1 MSDSN
6 AGGQPANGSQR
17 AFREWLPALA
27 AALTLLGAITSVGSV
42 ISKVQDND
50 RRLGEIERQLRDS
63 DTDSQKV
70 IERLARIEGKLDAS
84 ANQNGRG
91 NP

>member
-1 MSDSN
+1 MSESN
-6 AGGQPANGSQR
+6 GGVPPANGAPR
-17 AFREWLPALA
+17 AFRDWLPALA

-50 RRLGEIERQLRDS
+50 RRIAQIERDLRDS
-63 DTDSQKV
+63 DAGNQKV

-84 ANQNGRG
+84 ASQSGRQN
-91 NP
+91 P

>member
-1 MSDSN
+1 MPDN
-6 AGGQPANGSQR
+6 PAGDAPASGSQR
-17 AFREWLPALA
+17 AFRDWLPALA

-50 RRLGEIERQLRDS
+50 RRLGELERQFHDG
-63 DTDSQKV
+63 DAAKQQV

-84 ANQNGRG
+84 NGQGGRHEQ
-91 NP
+91 

>member
-1 MSDSN
+1 MPEPSPADSPMRN
-6 AGGQPANGSQR
+6 LKD
-17 AFREWLPALA
+17 WIPALA

-50 RRLGEIERQLRDS
+50 RRLGELERQFRDS
-63 DTDSQKV
+63 DAGNQKV

-84 ANQNGRG
+84 SGQNGRREQ
-91 NP
+91 

>member
-1 MSDSN
+1 MSDTN
-6 AGGQPANGSQR
+6 ADSPPANGSSR
-17 AFREWLPALA
+17 VFREWLPALA
-27 AALTLLGAITSVGSV
+27 AALTLLGAITTAGGV

-50 RRLGEIERQLRDS
+50 RRLGELERQLRDREEGN
-63 DTDSQKV
+63 QKV

-84 ANQNGRG
+84 AGQNGRN

>member
-1 MSDSN
+1 MPDSN
-6 AGGQPANGSQR
+6 GGDTPPSGSPR

-27 AALTLLGAITSVGSV
+27 AALTLLGAITSVGGV

-50 RRLGEIERQLRDS
+50 RRLGEVERQLRDS
-63 DTDSQKV
+63 DQGSQKV

-84 ANQNGRG
+84 ASQTGRP